1 MIQTSK
7 QISGF
12 RNYLRNTDFKV
23 ESSPRFDVWNLKS
36 GIWNLEFRH
45 MQILEIRTLRGPNYW
60 SGYWKKLII
69 MRLDIGEYEQKPS
82 DKIEGFNDRTREVM
96 PGLQVHGCSYGEE
109 GGFFRRLDEGTWAG
123 HIIEHLAL
131 EYQTMAGM
139 DTGYGRTRETGQPGV
154 YNVVFSYHEEE
165 VGRFAAKAAVQLF
178 LELAEGKAVGEVKR
192 EIAENV
198 QRMREIREDVR
209 FGPSTGSLID
219 EAVNRGIPYIRLN
232 DQSLVQLGYGVYQ
245 KRIQATTTANT
256 NMIAVDI
263 AGNKHATK
271 KLLGDMGVPVPKG
284 FRIRN
289 NDELEET
296 LESVGFPAVIKPLDG
311 NHGKG
316 ATVGVRTLDDA
327 RTAFEKAKEYSR
339 WVIVEQ
345 QLEGAD
351 FRALVVNNRLIA
363 VAERVPAHVI
373 GDGKLTIQELIDKEN
388 TDPRRGYGHENVLT
402 QIDID
407 NQVVRCIRKSGYE
420 LDSIPKKGERVFLK
434 TTANISTGGTAIDLT
449 DEVHPENVFLFERI
463 AKIIGLDVAGID
475 IIAPNV
481 SEPLRESGGG
491 IIEVNAAP
499 GFRMHLAPSQGIG
512 RNVAEHVIDMLFP
525 TGTPSRIPIFAITGT
540 NGKTTTTRLIAHI
553 LRNSGRTVGF
563 TTTDGT
569 YIGNE
574 QITKGDNTGPVSA
587 QLVLKDPTVD
597 VAVLETARG
606 GIIRSGLG
614 FDHADIGVVLNV
626 AADHLGLKDV
636 NTLEDL
642 ARVKSVIARAV
653 NRRGFAVLNAEDE
666 LVYKMR
672 ELVDGRVVCFSM
684 DENHPNIRR
693 RAERG
698 RVSCVFENGFVTIL
712 KGKWKVRVEKVANV
726 PLTYGGRAEFMIQ
739 NVLAATLACF
749 VHGVSIE
756 DIRVGLTTFNAGT
769 AQTPGRLNFVE
780 VGQVTVLMDY
790 AHNPAGAL
798 GLTNFIKK
806 LPYKYRTAIL
816 NGTGDR
822 RDDDIREFAKIIAD
836 NFDRVIIRRGNYLRG
851 RTEEELIGLL
861 QEGVAKS
868 ENKPQVRVIP
878 ESRDAIRH
886 AIEHGRKGELVV
898 TLADLVPDDIKY
910 VQEIRDSI
918 LEAQRGAGIWFC
930 LLQHFQ

>member
-1 MIQTSK
+1 M
-7 QISGF
+7 
-12 RNYLRNTDFKV
+12 
-23 ESSPRFDVWNLKS
+23 E
-36 GIWNLEFRH
+36 
-45 MQILEIRTLRGPNYW
+45 ILEIRTLRGPNYW

-69 MRLDIGEYEQKPS
+69 MRLDIGGYEKKPS
-82 DKIEGFNDRTREVM
+82 QKIKGFYDRMVEVM
-96 PGLQVHGCSYGEE
+96 PTLENHGCSYGEP
-109 GGFFRRLDEGTWAG
+109 GGFLKRVVEGTWAG
-123 HIIEHLAL
+123 HIIEHFAL
-131 EYQTMAGM
+131 ELQTLAGM
-139 DTGYGRTRETGQPGV
+139 DTGYGRTRETSEKGI

-165 VGRFAAKAAVQLF
+165 VGRYAAKSAVRLY
-178 LELAEGKAVGEVKR
+178 LG
-192 EIAENV
+192 IAENKPLDEIRQDIANDV
-198 QRMREIREDVR
+198 QRMREIREEVR
-209 FGPSTGSLID
+209 FGPSTGSLVE
-219 EAVNRGIPYIRLN
+219 EAVHRGIPFIRLN
-232 DQSLVQLGYGVYQ
+232 DQSLVQLGYGVFQ

-284 FRIRN
+284 YRIR
-289 NDELEET
+289 LEDDLEDT
-296 LESVGFPAVIKPLDG
+296 LDSVGFPAVIKPLDG

-316 ATVGVRTLDDA
+316 ATVGIKSLEDA
-327 RTAFEKAKEYSR
+327 MVAWEKAKEYSR
-339 WVIVEQ
+339 WIIVEQ
-345 QLEGAD
+345 QLQGSD

-363 VAERVPAHVI
+363 VAERVPAHVK
-373 GDGKLTIQELIDKEN
+373 GDGKQTIQQLIDETN
-388 TDPRRGYGHENVLT
+388 ADPRRGYGHENVLT

-407 NQVVRCIRKSGYE
+407 NQTMRCIKKAGYE
-420 LDSIPKKGERVFLK
+420 LDTVLKKGEKLYLK
-434 TTANISTGGTAIDLT
+434 TTANISTGGTAIDVT

-463 AKIIGLDVAGID
+463 ARIIGLDVAGID

-481 SEPLRESGGG
+481 SEPLRQSGGG

-499 GFRMHLAPSQGIG
+499 GFRMHLSPSEGIG

-525 TGTPSRIPIFAITGT
+525 PGAESRIPIFAITGT

-574 QITKGDNTGPVSA
+574 QIVQGDNTGPVSA

-614 FDHADIGVVLNV
+614 FDHCDVGVVLNV

-642 ARVKSVIARAV
+642 ARVKSVIPRAV
-653 NRRGFAVLNAEDE
+653 GKGGWAVLNAEDE
-666 LVYKMR
+666 LVYKMK
-672 ELVDGRVVCFSM
+672 ELVDGKVVCFSM

-712 KGKWKVRVEKVANV
+712 KGKWKVRVEKAVNI

-769 AQTPGRLNFVE
+769 AQTPGRLNFME
-780 VGQVTVLMDY
+780 VGSATVLMDY
-790 AHNPAGAL
+790 AHNPAGFS
-798 GLTNFIKK
+798 GLTKFISK
-806 LPYKYRTAIL
+806 LPNKYRTVIM
-816 NGTGDR
+816 TVPGDR
-822 RDDDIREFAKIIAD
+822 RDEDIREMGEIAGKA
-836 NFDRVIIRRGNYLRG
+836 FDRIVIRHGHYLRG
-851 RTEEELIGLL
+851 RDPGEVTALV
-861 QEGVAKS
+861 QEGIARS
-868 ENKPQVRVIP
+868 GNDLQVRVIP
-878 ESRDAIRH
+878 DGRDAIHH
-886 AIEHGRKGELVV
+886 AVKYARKGELVV
-898 TLADLVPDDIKY
+898 TLADLVPQDISY
-910 VQEIRDSI
+910 VQEIRDKL
-918 LEAQRGAGIWFC
+918 LEEQQNQENGE
-930 LLQHFQ
+930 